1 MLPMILSAV
10 GVPLLSKI
18 IAGALARVDHPVARQ
33 AAKALTDL
41 DIDLPSEAIT
51 QANKGAQ
58 ELAMMEMEQEGSALA
73 QVNKTIQREII
84 SKDAF
89 VRRMRPTFGYLM
101 ALTWACQMLGV
112 AYVIVFDPTR
122 ASDVLAGMG
131 QLTGIW
137 AIGLSVLGI
146 YVYKRSE
153 DKRLSGGL

>member
-18 IAGALARVDHPVARQ
+18 IAGALARVDHPAARQ

-41 DIDLPSEAIT
+41 DIDLPSEAIS
-51 QANKGAQ
+51 QVNKGAQ
-58 ELAMMEMEQEGSALA
+58 ELAALELRQEGSALA
-73 QVNKTIQREII
+73 QVNKTIQSEII

-112 AYVIVFDPTR
+112 AYVIVFAPER
-122 ASDVLAGMG
+122 ASDVLTGMG

-153 DKRLSGGL
+153 DKRFASVL